1 MNRDTIYKRWGLLW
15 HSNTRLDGQRKWL
28 MWEDRLKDTALLM
41 FRTRQEARQ
50 FALKKYGY
58 IKTRQDLRHEPHNWR
73 LPVPVKLIAIE
84 WTP

>member
-15 HSNTRLDGQRKWL
+15 SSNNRLDGKREWL
-28 MWEDRLKDTALLM
+28 LWEAGALQM
-41 FRTRQEARQ
+41 FHTRQEARQ
-50 FALKKYGY
+50 FTMKEYSY

-73 LPVPVKLIAIE
+73 LPVPVKLVAIE